1 MDIKNLRIKST
12 EVIKKYRYAL
22 IVLLLG
28 IALMAMPKW
37 GKEDTKEPAKV
48 TIDVTDWAGELEKI
62 LSHIDGV
69 GKVKLMLTLDTGQ
82 ITVYQSDKSEGGL
95 RHETVIV
102 TDSNRTQQGLIQHIR
117 YPKYRGAVVICQGA
131 ADPAVRLAVVEAV
144 ADATGLGA
152 DRISVLKMK

>member
-1 MDIKNLRIKST
+1 MDLNKMRTKTSDF
-12 EVIKKYRYAL
+12 VKKYRFAL

-28 IALMAMPKW
+28 IGLMAMPKW
-37 GKEDTKEPAKV
+37 GGSQKQTPNTSISEPVDYSA
-48 TIDVTDWAGELEKI
+48 ELERI

-82 ITVYQSDKSEGGL
+82 ITVYQSDKSDGGL
-95 RHETVIV
+95 RQETVII
-102 TDSNRTQQGLIQHIR
+102 TDSDRNQQGLIQHIR

-131 ADPAVRLAVVEAV
+131 ADSAVRLAVVEAV

>member
-1 MDIKNLRIKST
+1 MDINKVRSKASDF
-12 EVIKKYRYAL
+12 VKKYRFAL
-22 IVLLLG
+22 IILLLG
-28 IALMAMPKW
+28 IGLMAIPKW
-37 GKEDTKEPAKV
+37 STDEKQAATTVLNEPKDQTA
-48 TIDVTDWAGELEKI
+48 DLERI

-82 ITVYQSDKSEGGL
+82 ITVYQSDKSDGGL
-95 RHETVIV
+95 RQETVII
-102 TDSNRTQQGLIQHIR
+102 TDADRTQQGLVQHIR
-117 YPKYRGAVVICQGA
+117 YPKYRGAVVVCQGA